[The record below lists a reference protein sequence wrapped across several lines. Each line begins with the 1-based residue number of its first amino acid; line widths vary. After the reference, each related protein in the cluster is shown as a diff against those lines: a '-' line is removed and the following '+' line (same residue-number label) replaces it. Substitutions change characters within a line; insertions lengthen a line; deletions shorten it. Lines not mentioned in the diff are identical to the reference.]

1 MASTNLKM
9 SRVKCFLFDA
19 DVIIA
24 AHEAHAW
31 DSLVTS
37 CDLYVSSIVIREVK
51 YFKDHGVK
59 RAIDLSAQVRSGA
72 IVELA
77 ATAEEMDEFLGQF
90 DLMLKDML
98 HQGEIEGLTLMKLD
112 KAPDDCF
119 YCTGD
124 GTACRTLGL
133 IGAGDR
139 AISLQEACAAAG
151 VMKPLA
157 SNFEKDYMRSRVQLG
172 QRERIQGLG
181 FDKS

>member
-1 MASTNLKM
+1 MSLKM

-31 DSLVTS
+31 DSLVAS
-37 CDLYVSSIVIREVK
+37 CDLHVSSIVVEEAK
-51 YFKDHGVK
+51 FFKDHGVK
-59 RAIDLSAQVRSGA
+59 RAIDLRPQVDSGQ

-77 ATAEEMDEFLGQF
+77 ATAEEMDDFLSQF
-90 DLMLKDML
+90 DPMLKDML
-98 HQGEIEGLTLMKLD
+98 HQGEIEGLTLMKLGR
-112 KAPDDCF
+112 APEDCC

-133 IGAGDR
+133 IGASDR

-151 VMKPLA
+151 ITKKLA
-157 SNFEKDYMRSRVQLG
+157 PNFERDYMRARVQLG

-181 FDKS
+181 FDKSQR